1 MCLTI
6 RLWKSIPFSW
16 TVPDGVMAAQ
26 MTLAHWIEVRIF
38 VGQPLKYLSGPEDVM
53 NEWYTITRDLFSLI
67 IEHKSHNAHYG
78 CIKGVLAHLLHR
90 FFLVSAVHCLK
101 NSKLG

>member
-1 MCLTI
+1 
-6 RLWKSIPFSW
+6 
-16 TVPDGVMAAQ
+16 
-26 MTLAHWIEVRIF
+26 
-38 VGQPLKYLSGPEDVM
+38 M